1 MGQTGSVWLEVLR
14 SKLKGGPLV
23 GLGLMVSTLDSSVP
37 LQLHAVLD
45 PAAPP
50 EMHQAFDRIA
60 TEFDLHAEP

>member
-1 MGQTGSVWLEVLR
+1 
-14 SKLKGGPLV
+14 
-23 GLGLMVSTLDSSVP
+23 MVSTLDSSVP